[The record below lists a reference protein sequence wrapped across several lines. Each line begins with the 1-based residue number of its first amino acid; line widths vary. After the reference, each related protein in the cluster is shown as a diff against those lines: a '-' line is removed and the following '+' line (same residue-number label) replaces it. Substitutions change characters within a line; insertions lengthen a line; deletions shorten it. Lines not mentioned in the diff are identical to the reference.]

1 MHRTSTLTWRQVAR
15 HLANNGDSACLRVP
29 KWQVEHP
36 QAGGMKSSMGLPV
49 GQIADWR
56 FPKPICHGLH
66 VREYESY
73 YTAHIDRANPN
84 CDPVGHMSLDAP
96 AIGGG
101 AALGALVGLALGESA
116 GAMLVGALIG
126 GALGA
131 ATSVAAENDRCSP
144 KKQRS

>member
-1 MHRTSTLTWRQVAR
+1 
-15 HLANNGDSACLRVP
+15 
-29 KWQVEHP
+29 
-36 QAGGMKSSMGLPV
+36 MKSSMGLPV

-56 FPKPICHGLH
+56 FPHPICHGLH

-84 CDPVGHMSLDAP
+84 CDPVGHMNLDAP
-96 AIGGG
+96 AVGGG

-116 GAMLVGALIG
+116 GAMFVGALIG

-131 ATSVAAENDRCSP
+131 AVSATAERESCAT
-144 KKQRS
+144 KKQRT